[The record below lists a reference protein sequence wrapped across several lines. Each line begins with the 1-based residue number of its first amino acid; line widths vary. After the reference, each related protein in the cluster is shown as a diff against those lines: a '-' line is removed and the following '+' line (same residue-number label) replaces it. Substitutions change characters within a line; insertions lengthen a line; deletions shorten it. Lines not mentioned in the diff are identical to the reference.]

1 LQEMLDVAP
10 GDSLLTA
17 DAGFV
22 GHDFW
27 KTV

>member
-1 LQEMLDVAP
+1 MLDVAP